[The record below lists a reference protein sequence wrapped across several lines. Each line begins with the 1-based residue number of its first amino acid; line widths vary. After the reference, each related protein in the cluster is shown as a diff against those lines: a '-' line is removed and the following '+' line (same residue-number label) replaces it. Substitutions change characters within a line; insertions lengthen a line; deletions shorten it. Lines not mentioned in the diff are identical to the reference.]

1 MDDLENKQQQIQA
14 ELSGEGVSRRGFMDR
29 LKVLGVGFGAAFL
42 LGAKGAEARIADT
55 ASLKSSNPA
64 IDAIIG
70 GDKKEHE
77 AEGEK
82 LIQEAWYR
90 RFYRRFYHRWGG
102 GGGYR
107 RFYRR
112 W

>member
-1 MDDLENKQQQIQA
+1 MMDDLKNKEQQIQA

-42 LGAKGAEARIADT
+42 MSAKSADAHVQDT
-55 ASLKSSNPA
+55 VSLKSSNPA
-64 IDAIIG
+64 LDAIIG
-70 GDKKEHE
+70 GEKKQE

-82 LIQEAWYR
+82 PVQEAWYR

-102 GGGYR
+102 GYGYR